1 MKTQLPTSIICTR
14 QVPESIDGIQVF
26 QVKPVIKLSFDG
38 ILLFANSQGIDFLD
52 ELSAFVKQP
61 AINFLIKNCPGMLDP
76 HCNLD
81 LCCQLSEIK
90 YYFSVVAF
98 KEAGYVGIYG
108 YRLVHKRNSDSLV
121 A

>member
-1 MKTQLPTSIICTR
+1 MKTHTPASIICTH
-14 QVPESIDGIQVF
+14 PLTEPIDGVQVF

-52 ELSAFVKQP
+52 ELAAFVKQP
-61 AINFLIKNCPGMLDP
+61 AIKFLINNCPSMLDP
-76 HCNLD
+76 HCNID
-81 LCCQLSEIK
+81 LCCQLPDMK

-98 KEAGYVGIYG
+98 KEARYIGIYG
-108 YRLVHKRNSDSLV
+108 YRMVRKSANGSLV